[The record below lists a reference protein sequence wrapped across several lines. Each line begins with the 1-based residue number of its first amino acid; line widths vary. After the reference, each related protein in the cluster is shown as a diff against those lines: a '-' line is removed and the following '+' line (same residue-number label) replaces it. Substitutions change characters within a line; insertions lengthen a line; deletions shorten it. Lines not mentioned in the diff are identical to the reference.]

1 MCALKKKGGI
11 CLIEVEHLTKRY
23 GDHLAVDDLS
33 FTIEDGKIY
42 GFLGPN
48 GAGKSTTM
56 NIITGCL
63 AATSGT
69 VKIDGFDVF
78 EEPLEAKKCV
88 GYLPEMPPVYP
99 DMSVCDYLSFVAQ
112 AKKIPAK
119 KRGEQISRAIEKTG
133 LAEVKSRL
141 IKNLS
146 KGYRQRVGLAQAI
159 LGEPK
164 LIILDEPTVGL
175 DPKQIIEI
183 RDLIR
188 ALGKEHTVLLSSHI
202 MQEISAVCDTILILS
217 KGKLVAAGTPE
228 SLETRAHSG
237 LTLEMTVRGGKATVR
252 RALDGLEDARIES
265 IDALEAENETH
276 VTLTCERDADVRE
289 AVFYRL
295 ADARTPIL
303 EMRTQKM
310 SLEDVFLELTQ
321 GEPVAD
327 EAGGVPEAGKE
338 STASVPE
345 KEGE

>member
-1 MCALKKKGGI
+1 M
-11 CLIEVEHLTKRY
+11 IEVEHLTKRY
-23 GDHLAVDDLS
+23 GSHLAVDDLS

-78 EEPLEAKKCV
+78 EEPLEAKRCV

-99 DMSVCDYLSFVAQ
+99 DMTVRDYLDFVAQ

-119 KRGEQISRAIEKTG
+119 NRKAQIEQAIEKTG
-133 LAEVKSRL
+133 LEDVKNRL

-159 LGEPK
+159 LGDPK

-183 RDLIR
+183 RDLIKE
-188 ALGKEHTVLLSSHI
+188 LGKEHTVLLSSHI

-228 SLETRAHSG
+228 SLEMRAQNG
-237 LTLEMTVRGGKATVR
+237 NVLEVVVRGGEKDVR
-252 RALDGLEDARIES
+252 KTLDGIENAQLES
-265 IDALEAENETH
+265 VQALETEGETK
-276 VTLTCERDADVRE
+276 VTVTCEHDADVRE

-295 ADARTPIL
+295 ADAHLPIL
-303 EMRTQKM
+303 EMHTQKM

-321 GEPVAD
+321 SDPAED
-327 EAGGVPEAGKE
+327 
-338 STASVPE
+338 TAQTQTDAPSEPE

>member
-1 MCALKKKGGI
+1 MSAGLRRAGAHEKRGGI

-88 GYLPEMPPVYP
+88 GYLPELPPVYP
-99 DMSVCDYLSFVAQ
+99 DMTVGDYLDFVAQ

-119 KRGEQISRAIEKTG
+119 SRKEQIARAMEKTG
-133 LAEVKSRL
+133 LTDVRARL

-159 LGEPK
+159 LGDPK

-183 RDLIR
+183 RDLIKE
-188 ALGKEHTVLLSSHI
+188 LGREHTVLLSSHI

-217 KGKLVAAGTPE
+217 KGRLAAAGTPE

-237 LTLEMTVRGGKATVR
+237 HTLELTVRGSAQSVR
-252 RALDGLEDARIES
+252 TALEGLENASIES
-265 IDALEAENETH
+265 VKALENDGEVQA
-276 VTLTCERDADVRE
+276 TLSCQRDADVRE

-295 ADARTPIL
+295 ADAHTPIL
-303 EMRTQKM
+303 EMRMQKL

-321 GEPVAD
+321 SGDGQAD
-327 EAGGVPEAGKE
+327 EAAPSDA
-338 STASVPE
+338 E
-345 KEGE
+345 KEGA